1 MRIVDHVNTWLA
13 AHRSEVVGWR
23 RHLHTHP
30 EVAHHEH
37 ATTAFLA
44 DILRAHGLQPRLLP
58 GTGLTVDIGPDDPQ
72 RPRLAFRAD
81 IDALHVAEATNLPF
95 SSAVPGISHA
105 CGHDVHTTIAVA
117 LACALAD
124 LAADLATGPKE
135 TRQAGQIPPVRVIFQ
150 PAEEVLSGGASEVI
164 EAGALDGVGSI
175 YALHVEPKLPVGK
188 VGLRNGAITS
198 ATDLL
203 TIDVSGPGGHSSRP
217 HLSADVVYALG
228 KLATDLPGLLSRRV
242 DPRTGTVLV
251 FGSIAAGDA
260 ANAIPQSG
268 RIRGTL
274 RTADMGV
281 WHGAEVLIKELVAQV
296 LAPTGCAHHL
306 DYLRGVPPVFNDAA
320 ATAILAEGAKVLGEE
335 PVVEAPQSSG
345 GEDFSWY
352 LQEVPGSMARLGCWS
367 GQGDPQDLHQ
377 GDLRVDERAL
387 DMGVRLFASVVEQ
400 HARG

>member
-1 MRIVDHVNTWLA
+1 MA
-13 AHRSEVVGWR
+13 AHRSEAVGWR
-23 RHLHTHP
+23 RHLHSHP
-30 EVAHHEH
+30 EVAHQEH

-44 DILRAHGLQPRLLP
+44 EVLRDHGLHPRLLP
-58 GTGLTVDIGPDDPQ
+58 GTGLTVDIGLEDPQ
-72 RPRLAFRAD
+72 CPRLAFRAD

-95 SSAVPGISHA
+95 SSTRPGISHA
-105 CGHDVHTTIAVA
+105 CGHDVHTTIALA

-124 LAADLATGPKE
+124 FSAEEGH
-135 TRQAGQIPPVRVIFQ
+135 IPPVRVIFQ

-164 EAGALDGVGSI
+164 EAGALEGVGSI

-268 RIRGTL
+268 RISGTL

-281 WHGAEVLIKELVAQV
+281 WHGAETLVKELVAQV
-296 LAPTGCAHHL
+296 LAPTGCTHRL
-306 DYLRGVPPVFNDAA
+306 DYLRGVPPVLNDAA
-320 ATAILAEGAKVLGEE
+320 ATAILAEGAKALGKD

-367 GQGDPQDLHQ
+367 GQGEPQDLHQ

-400 HARG
+400 HARERAGRR